1 MKPIFPA
8 LAGLFLIGAA
18 IPAVTSELGAVIG
31 AGHSQSTR
39 MQAMQDGQSRVGLS
53 TDSHKRVLEN
63 CINTLSD
70 PEIWAEDGVREAV
83 LSHCEEQA
91 DRALAYA
98 PSDSFIWWAKARLAV
113 ERSDIQTVFTDLERS
128 RQTGP
133 YEFWIGLR
141 RLQISERLEILQTDE
156 QRAQQD
162 AELLALAQSAR
173 GVQQLVSRYLS
184 DEPFR
189 DRIVSLIETLPPREQ
204 RRFLNNVRA
213 ATRAQDPAG

>member
-1 MKPIFPA
+1 
-8 LAGLFLIGAA
+8 
-18 IPAVTSELGAVIG
+18 
-31 AGHSQSTR
+31 
-39 MQAMQDGQSRVGLS
+39 MQDGKSRVGLS

-70 PEIWAEDGVREAV
+70 PEIWAEDGAREV
-83 LSHCEEQA
+83 ILSHCEEQA

-113 ERSDIQTVFTDLERS
+113 ERSDIQTVFNDLERS

-133 YEFWIGLR
+133 YELWIGLR
-141 RLQISERLEILQTDE
+141 RLQISEQLEILQTDE

-173 GVQQLVSRYLS
+173 GVQQLASRYLS

-213 ATRAQDPAG
+213 ATLAQDPAG